1 MELPGARFSTSSK
14 NIKTHP
20 KNISY
25 IFRNKKFIFW
35 DIELSSPK
43 IKKNSY
49 IFSRKVFLIF
59 WEIEL
64 SCPKIKK
71 LLIFLSEIFFLII
84 REMELFKKT
93 CYILGGIFLSSEKIY
108 NILGNWTFW
117 PQA

>member
-1 MELPGARFSTSSK
+1 MELPGARFSPSSK

-35 DIELSSPK
+35 DIELSSSK
-43 IKKNSY
+43 IKKNYY
-49 IFSRKVFLIF
+49 IFSRKFFLYF
-59 WEIEL
+59 G
-64 SCPKIKK
+64 K
-71 LLIFLSEIFFLII
+71 LTFLAQRLKNFLYFSQKIFFLII